1 MISGGYDLG
10 METNQ
15 NTSFEIIKHEDH
27 YTCGGVVLSKH
38 KFEGIET
45 IGYAYQMVTISNTG
59 QRVVIWHAT
68 RLNRAE
74 RMIAIDLKNG
84 ATIRNG
90 RVWTA
95 KAIATLAK

>member
-1 MISGGYDLG
+1 

-15 NTSFEIIKHEDH
+15 NTSFEIIKHKDH

-38 KFEGIET
+38 KFDGIET
-45 IGYAYQMVTISNTG
+45 IGYAYQMVTVSKTG
-59 QRVVIWHAT
+59 DRVVIWHAT
-68 RLNRAE
+68 RLNRAA
-74 RMIAIDLKNG
+74 RLIASDLKNG

-95 KAIATLAK
+95 KALATLAK